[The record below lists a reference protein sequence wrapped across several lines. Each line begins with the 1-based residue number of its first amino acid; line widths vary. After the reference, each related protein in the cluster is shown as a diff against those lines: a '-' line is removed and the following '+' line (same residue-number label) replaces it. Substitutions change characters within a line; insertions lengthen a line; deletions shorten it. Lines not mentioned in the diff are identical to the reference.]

1 MPGPLT
7 NTTKIT
13 PKQRPENLLEIL
25 ILHMSNRIPKIY
37 VLANRVFCSHD
48 NVMAALC
55 TQIFERTNKYV
66 CSTLHSLQQYIQ
78 YKKSLKVFVLCQ
90 NEKKLVFVRNPE
102 SLYQKLQYFYFIILH
117 LLS

>member
-1 MPGPLT
+1 MSITYLKQQTQQSKEKLSFAKPKKIAFAFA
-7 NTTKIT
+7 TT
-13 PKQRPENLLEIL
+13 
-25 ILHMSNRIPKIY
+25 MMMY

-78 YKKSLKVFVLCQ
+78 YKKSLKVFALCQ
-90 NEKKLVFVRNPE
+90 NEKKLVFVKNPE
-102 SLYQKLQYFYFIILH
+102 SLYQKL
-117 LLS
+117 